1 MTKTPGHDPLDE
13 QAVDLDVL
21 QDASEA
27 QASEAEPEVHPL
39 EKEIHALKD
48 QLLRAVAETENLRKR
63 NIREKEDAL
72 KYAVTGF
79 ARDLLAVS
87 DNLRRALE
95 SAAQEETLND
105 NLQAMVEGV
114 EMTEKQLLAAFKQ
127 HGIAKIAPQ
136 KGEKFSYDHHQAMV
150 EIPDADA
157 EAGTVAQLI
166 QPGYQLHDRLLRPA
180 MVSVAKRP

>member
-1 MTKTPGHDPLDE
+1 MTKTPEHDFLDE
-13 QAVDLDVL
+13 QGLDSL
-21 QDASEA
+21 QDAAAVETSV
-27 QASEAEPEVHPL
+27 AEPDAHPL
-39 EKEIHALKD
+39 EEEILALKD

-63 NIREKEDAL
+63 NAREKEEAL
-72 KYAVTGF
+72 KYAVTSF

-95 SAAQEETLND
+95 AAAQEEGLSA

-114 EMTEKQLLAAFKQ
+114 EMTEKQLLGAFKQ
-127 HGIAKIAPQ
+127 HGIAKIEPQ

-150 EIPDADA
+150 EIPEPDA
-157 EAGTVAQLI
+157 EAGTVVQLI
-166 QPGYQLHDRLLRPA
+166 QAGYQLHDRLLRPA

>member
-13 QAVDLDVL
+13 QLLALEEGPDLSAPEA
-21 QDASEA
+21 DA
-27 QASEAEPEVHPL
+27 ASNPL
-39 EKEIHALKD
+39 EDEIAALKD
-48 QLLRAVAETENLRKR
+48 QLLRAMTETENLRKR
-63 NIREKEDAL
+63 NAREKEDAL
-72 KYAVTGF
+72 KYAMTGF

-95 SAAQEETLND
+95 SAAQEEGLSA

-114 EMTEKQLLAAFKQ
+114 EMTEKQLLDTFKQ
-127 HGIAKIAPQ
+127 HGISKIAPQ

-150 EIPDADA
+150 EIPDPDA

-166 QPGYQLHDRLLRPA
+166 QVGYQLHDRLLRPA